1 MGTMVDRVHRE
12 LTDEEIQKIAE
23 TYHSWR
29 GDKDCKATYS
39 DIGFCYSASIDEV
52 RKNDYILTPGR
63 YVGAQG

>member
-39 DIGFCYSASIDEV
+39 DVQVLA
-52 RKNDYILTPGR
+52 P
-63 YVGAQG
+63 Q